1 MFEDLTINVLD
12 GILLR
17 VDPSYL
23 KFFVSLQAGYLLI
36 NFSLARQILS
46 CEEFKF
52 VSTGT
57 KGKIDRI
64 FHNDRWLMFMPCA
77 HTN

>member
-36 NFSLARQILS
+36 NFSLA
-46 CEEFKF
+46 
-52 VSTGT
+52 
-57 KGKIDRI
+57 
-64 FHNDRWLMFMPCA
+64 
-77 HTN
+77 